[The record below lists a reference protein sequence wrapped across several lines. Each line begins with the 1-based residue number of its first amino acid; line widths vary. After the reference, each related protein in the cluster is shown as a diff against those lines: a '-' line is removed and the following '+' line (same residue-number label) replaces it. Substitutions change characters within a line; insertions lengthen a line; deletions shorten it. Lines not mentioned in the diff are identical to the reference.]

1 MTGLSIGLYINEK
14 LGGSPDLTALIGD
27 KVFPISTQKEIDFP
41 FVVYQRGGLTTTYTK
56 DFLDVDTVE
65 VTFIVASDKY
75 FQSVEI
81 AEALR
86 AVLEGKRAKKYG
98 ITETKLVSAN
108 EDTVENTF
116 VQTLVFSF
124 KIDY

>member
-14 LGGSPDLTALIGD
+14 LGSTPDLTALVGE
-27 KVFPISTQKEIDFP
+27 KVFPISTQKEVAFP
-41 FVVYQRGGLTTTYTK
+41 FVVYQRGGLTSTYTK
-56 DFLDVDTVE
+56 DFLSGDIVSIS
-65 VTFIVASDKY
+65 FIIASDEY

-86 AVLEGKRAKKYG
+86 AALEGKRAKKYS

-108 EDTVENTF
+108 EDIVEGTF
-116 VQTLVFSF
+116 VQSLVFSF
-124 KIDY
+124 KMDY